1 MPKSIQKTHQKLNQQ
16 IHYIFSIGYHSRSIK
31 VLKKYDLYR
40 CSGPFDYMI
49 IDLETCF
56 ANIKN
61 AYSRFLDYNDLVMI
75 QQSEKKIISYKHIND
90 NIIQLVQKH
99 ENQPITFMNK
109 NYFTEPL
116 FMNQSYVHNN
126 DQVIPLDSEIHHW
139 DHVCIFNDNVF
150 ETTLRKALLKRCE
163 RFNRMYQIQP
173 KHICLFH
180 ITLIIDM
187 PLKAYK
193 KYVEHLMKYYRI
205 NCFLTMIVCTIDP
218 VKKKYELRNNIL
230 FIHKVISLDADNDYR
245 FEKEINIMKQ
255 QLDIQLVSNEII
267 QNTYDYDQEIIV

>member
-1 MPKSIQKTHQKLNQQ
+1 MPKQ

-40 CSGPFDYMI
+40 CDGPFDYMI

-56 ANIKN
+56 ANMEN
-61 AYSRFLDYNDLVMI
+61 AFEHFLDYDHLVMI
-75 QQSEKKIISYKHIND
+75 QQSEKKIISYKHVND
-90 NIIQLVQKH
+90 NIIQLIQKH

-109 NYFTEPL
+109 NYFTEPM
-116 FMNQSYVHNN
+116 FMNQNYVKNN
-126 DQVIPLDSEIHHW
+126 DQVIPLDTEIHHW
-139 DHVCIFNDNVF
+139 GRVCIFNDNVF
-150 ETTLRKALLKRCE
+150 DTTLRKTLLKRCE
-163 RFNRMYQIQP
+163 RFNRMYKIQP
-173 KHICLFH
+173 KHVCLFH

-193 KYVEHLMKYYRI
+193 KYVEDLMKHYGI
-205 NCFLTMIVCTIDP
+205 HCFLTMIVCTIDP
-218 VKKKYELRNNIL
+218 VKKKYELRDNIL
-230 FIHKVISLDADNDYR
+230 FIHKVIHLDAGNDYS

-267 QNTYDYDQEIIV
+267 QYTYDYDQGVIV